1 MKNRDRFEILSL
13 ILQVANGG
21 GNNTTRTRI
30 MNMTLLGYKQMKE
43 HLAFLTE
50 RDLLYYD
57 TDIGTFKTTE
67 TGMRFLQIYSRME
80 DMIKPSSQQQQQQQY
95 QERWGRQQQ
104 RQSQAWISREKL
116 SHTEEE
122 EAAEKCLLPS
132 QENHLR

>member
-21 GNNTTRTRI
+21 GNNATVTRI
-30 MNMTLLGYKQMKE
+30 MKRALLGYKQMKE

-67 TGMRFLQIYSRME
+67 TGMRFLQIYSRIE
-80 DMIKPSSQQQQQQQY
+80 DMIKPSSQQQQQY
-95 QERWGRQQQ
+95 RERGGRRQQ
-104 RQSQAWISREKL
+104 RQAQAWISREKY
-116 SHTEEE
+116 SYAEET
-122 EAAEKCLLPS
+122 EKCLLPS
-132 QENHLR
+132 QESHLR

>member
-21 GNNTTRTRI
+21 GNNTTRARI
-30 MNMTLLGYKQMKE
+30 MNRTLLGYKQMKE

-57 TDIGTFKTTE
+57 TDIGIFKTTE

-80 DMIKPSSQQQQQQQY
+80 DMMKQSSQQQQQY
-95 QERWGRQQQ
+95 RERGGRQQ
-104 RQSQAWISREKL
+104 RQAQAWISREKH
-116 SHTEEE
+116 SYTEET
-122 EAAEKCLLPS
+122 EKWLLPS
-132 QENHLR
+132 QESHLR

>member
-21 GNNTTRTRI
+21 NNTTRTRI
-30 MNMTLLGYKQMKE
+30 MNRTLLGYKQMKE

-80 DMIKPSSQQQQQQQY
+80 DMIKPSSQQQQQY
-95 QERWGRQQQ
+95 RERWGPRQQ
-104 RQSQAWISREKL
+104 RQSQAWISREKH
-116 SHTEEE
+116 SHKE
-122 EAAEKCLLPS
+122 EAAMKYLLLS
-132 QENHLR
+132 QESHLR

>member
-30 MNMTLLGYKQMKE
+30 MNRTLLGYKQMKE

-80 DMIKPSSQQQQQQQY
+80 DMIKPSSQQQQY
-95 QERWGRQQQ
+95 RERGGRQQ
-104 RQSQAWISREKL
+104 RQAQAWISREKH
-116 SHTEEE
+116 SYTEET
-122 EAAEKCLLPS
+122 EKWLLPS
-132 QENHLR
+132 QESHLR

>member
-21 GNNTTRTRI
+21 GKNTTRTRI
-30 MNMTLLGYKQMKE
+30 MNRTLLGYKQMKE

-67 TGMRFLQIYSRME
+67 TGMRFLQIYSRIE
-80 DMIKPSSQQQQQQQY
+80 DMIKPSSQQQQQYQQ
-95 QERWGRQQQ
+95 RWGRRRQQ
-104 RQSQAWISREKL
+104 RLAQAWISREEH
-116 SHTEEE
+116 SYTEET
-122 EAAEKCLLPS
+122 EKCLLPS
-132 QENHLR
+132 QESHLR

>member
-30 MNMTLLGYKQMKE
+30 MNRTLLGNKQMKE

-80 DMIKPSSQQQQQQQY
+80 DMIKPSSQQQQY
-95 QERWGRQQQ
+95 RERWGRQQ
-104 RQSQAWISREKL
+104 RQAQAWISREKH
-116 SHTEEE
+116 SYTEET
-122 EAAEKCLLPS
+122 EKWLLPS
-132 QENHLR
+132 QESH

>member
-30 MNMTLLGYKQMKE
+30 MNRTLLGYKQMKE

-80 DMIKPSSQQQQQQQY
+80 DMIKPSSQQQQY
-95 QERWGRQQQ
+95 RERWGRQQ
-104 RQSQAWISREKL
+104 RQSQAWISRGKHL
-116 SHTEEE
+116 YTEET
-122 EAAEKCLLPS
+122 EKWLLPS
-132 QENHLR
+132 QESHLR

>member
-13 ILQVANGG
+13 ILQVANGD

-30 MNMTLLGYKQMKE
+30 MNRTLLGYKQMKE

-80 DMIKPSSQQQQQQQY
+80 DMIKPSSQQQQY
-95 QERWGRQQQ
+95 RERWGRQQQ
-104 RQSQAWISREKL
+104 AQAWISREKH
-116 SHTEEE
+116 SYTEET
-122 EAAEKCLLPS
+122 EKWLLPS
-132 QENHLR
+132 QESHLR

>member
-21 GNNTTRTRI
+21 GSNTTRTRI
-30 MNMTLLGYKQMKE
+30 MNRTLLGYKQMKE

-67 TGMRFLQIYSRME
+67 TGLRFLQIYSRME
-80 DMIKPSSQQQQQQQY
+80 DMIKPSSQQQQLY
-95 QERWGRQQQ
+95 QERWGRRQQQ
-104 RQSQAWISREKL
+104 RQAQAWISREKH
-116 SHTEEE
+116 SYTEET
-122 EAAEKCLLPS
+122 EKCPLPS
-132 QENHLR
+132 QESHLR

>member
-30 MNMTLLGYKQMKE
+30 MNRTLLGYKQMKE

-67 TGMRFLQIYSRME
+67 TGMRFLQIYSTME
-80 DMIKPSSQQQQQQQY
+80 DMIKPSSQQQY
-95 QERWGRQQQ
+95 HERLGRQQQ
-104 RQSQAWISREKL
+104 RQSQAWISIEKL
-116 SHTEEE
+116 LHTEE

-132 QENHLR
+132 QESYLR

>member
-30 MNMTLLGYKQMKE
+30 MNRTLLGYKQMKE

-67 TGMRFLQIYSRME
+67 TGMRFLQIYSRMK
-80 DMIKPSSQQQQQQQY
+80 DMIKPSSQQQQY
-95 QERWGRQQQ
+95 RERWGRQQ
-104 RQSQAWISREKL
+104 RQAQAWISREKH
-116 SHTEEE
+116 SYTEET
-122 EAAEKCLLPS
+122 EKWLSPS
-132 QENHLR
+132 QESHLR

>member
-21 GNNTTRTRI
+21 NNTTRTRI
-30 MNMTLLGYKQMKE
+30 MNRTLLGYKQMKE
-43 HLAFLTE
+43 HLAFLTG

-80 DMIKPSSQQQQQQQY
+80 DMIKPSSQQQQY
-95 QERWGRQQQ
+95 RERLGRQQ
-104 RQSQAWISREKL
+104 RQAQAWISREKH
-116 SHTEEE
+116 SYTEET
-122 EAAEKCLLPS
+122 EKCLLPS
-132 QENHLR
+132 QESHLR

>member
-30 MNMTLLGYKQMKE
+30 MNRTLLGYKQMKE

-80 DMIKPSSQQQQQQQY
+80 DMIKPSSQQQQY
-95 QERWGRQQQ
+95 RERWGRQQ
-104 RQSQAWISREKL
+104 RQAQAWISREKH
-116 SHTEEE
+116 SYTEET
-122 EAAEKCLLPS
+122 EKWLLPS
-132 QENHLR
+132 QESHLR

>member
-21 GNNTTRTRI
+21 GSNTTRTRI
-30 MNMTLLGYKQMKE
+30 MNRTLLGYKQMKE

-80 DMIKPSSQQQQQQQY
+80 DMIKPASQQQQY
-95 QERWGRQQQ
+95 RERWGRQQQ
-104 RQSQAWISREKL
+104 RQAQAWISREKYL
-116 SHTEEE
+116 YTEET
-122 EAAEKCLLPS
+122 EKCLLPS
-132 QENHLR
+132 QESHLR

>member
-30 MNMTLLGYKQMKE
+30 MNRTLLGYKQMKE

-80 DMIKPSSQQQQQQQY
+80 DMIKPSSQQQQY
-95 QERWGRQQQ
+95 RERWGRQQ
-104 RQSQAWISREKL
+104 RQAQAWISREKH
-116 SHTEEE
+116 SYTEET
-122 EAAEKCLLPS
+122 EKWLLSS
-132 QENHLR
+132 QESHLR